1 MNSSNDAWLEA
12 LVRSGDCGETSVLVT
27 VVAARGS
34 APRAAGAKMV
44 VSRATIAGTIGGG
57 HLELQAIE
65 IARGMLA
72 GARDDTAGGPLK
84 RFPLGAMLGQ
94 CCGGS
99 VDLLFEPVTAGAG
112 WLQRVHDSY
121 ATGRHC
127 VIVSAAAGASA
138 GKRVVFSDSA
148 SGSLGNARLDD
159 AATVAAGKLLASGDA
174 TLRRVGSD
182 QDSAV
187 LFFDPIRAVSFNIVL
202 FGAGHVG
209 RALVRTLTGV
219 PCRIT
224 WVDERASEFPSEL
237 PVQVRAVVTDAPD
250 EEVDA
255 ALPGSYFLVIT
266 HSHALDQLL
275 AERILRRDDFAY
287 FGLIGS
293 ATKRRLF
300 ERRMEERGVPKDR
313 FARMTCPVGVRGITG
328 KEPAVIALAV
338 AAQLLQVRE
347 AQTQQSSDAVQ
358 RSA

>member
-1 MNSSNDAWLEA
+1 MNSSNDAWLDA
-12 LVRSGDCGETSVLVT
+12 LVTSSGRGETSVLVT

-34 APRAAGAKMV
+34 APRAAGAKMA
-44 VSRATIAGTIGGG
+44 VSRDAIAGTIGGG

-65 IARGMLA
+65 IARGILA
-72 GARDDTAGGPLK
+72 GAEDDAATGALK
-84 RFPLGAMLGQ
+84 RFPLGAALGQ

-99 VDLLFEPVTAGAG
+99 VDLLFEPVVADAA
-112 WLQRVHDSY
+112 WLKPVHDAY
-121 ATGRHC
+121 ASGRTC
-127 VIVSAAAGASA
+127 VLVSAAAGANP
-138 GKRVVFSDSA
+138 GKRVVFPDGA
-148 SGSLGNARLDD
+148 LGSLGSARLDD
-159 AATVAAGKLLASGDA
+159 AATVAARELLASGEA
-174 TLRRVGSD
+174 TLRRVGND
-182 QDSAV
+182 QASAV
-187 LFFDPIRAVSFNIVL
+187 LFLDPIRVVSFNIVL

-224 WVDERASEFPSEL
+224 WIDERASEFPSEL
-237 PVQVRAVVTDAPD
+237 PVHARAVVTDAPD

-255 ALPGSYFLVIT
+255 ALPESYFLVMT
-266 HSHALDQLL
+266 HSHALDQAL
-275 AERILRRDDFAY
+275 AERILRRNDFSY

-300 ERRMEERGVPKDR
+300 ERRMAERGVPKDR
-313 FARMTCPVGVRGITG
+313 FARMTCPIGVRGITG

-347 AQTQQSSDAVQ
+347 AQSQQSSGSIQ